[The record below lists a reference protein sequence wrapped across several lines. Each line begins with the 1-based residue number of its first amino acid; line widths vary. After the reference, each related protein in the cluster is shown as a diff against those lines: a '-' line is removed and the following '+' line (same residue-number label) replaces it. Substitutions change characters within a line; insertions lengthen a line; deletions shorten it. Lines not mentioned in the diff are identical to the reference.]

1 MQSNGKNSKPEWFS
15 KVQQMRN
22 EEVDFLYEMVEQTEG
37 DILEIGMGGSTFAF
51 LDATKDTDRQVWS
64 IDMRNKLEK
73 YYDYIPQDYQ
83 ERLNFI
89 QADCQTVKL
98 HPKLKFKM
106 MLVDGNHMY
115 ENVRKDTFKFW
126 DYITDYIVFHDYEL
140 QHGVTNLVKQL
151 IKSGYADI
159 HMRKESLI
167 IVDKKIK

>member
-1 MQSNGKNSKPEWFS
+1 MQLNGKSLKPEWFS

-37 DILEIGMGGSTFAF
+37 DIFEIGMGGSTFAF

-89 QADCQTVKL
+89 QADSHQTVLRKEFGL
-98 HPKLKFKM
+98 L
-106 MLVDGNHMY
+106 LIDGDHHFDA
-115 ENVRKDTFKFW
+115 VRKDTMSFW
-126 DYITDYIVFHDYEL
+126 SNVSDDGLILYHDYDLKEVNQFVDSWIYDFEYAL
-140 QHGVTNLVKQL
+140 VHKIQNNLIAL
-151 IKSGYADI
+151 
-159 HMRKESLI
+159 
-167 IVDKKIK
+167 KKI

>member
-64 IDMRNKLEK
+64 IDMKNKLEK

-83 ERLNFI
+83 ERLNFK
-89 QADCQTVKL
+89 T
-98 HPKLKFKM
+98 
-106 MLVDGNHMY
+106 
-115 ENVRKDTFKFW
+115 
-126 DYITDYIVFHDYEL
+126 
-140 QHGVTNLVKQL
+140 
-151 IKSGYADI
+151 
-159 HMRKESLI
+159 
-167 IVDKKIK
+167 